1 MKKNTASLLIICLCY
16 CLFAE
21 LPIGS
26 TASVF
31 LTDSS
36 VIADSIS
43 SIQSVIATDSISSS
57 AVNLTDS
64 NSTLDSLTTGRSQD
78 TLSQNVEVVT
88 DSLIKDG
95 IAVVIEGIII
105 DEETGNIPTG
115 LVTVLVDSEK
125 ITIDSLGEFSI
136 PVQKKP
142 YYHISVISTNYKMAE
157 KVITFIDGKNNY
169 FLAMQLARKAE
180 STDTVNQQ
188 KSDTSA
194 VPWTL
199 TGTIIDSRFDLVIES
214 DSTVLLF
221 DGDTV
226 TVTKKVNFVVTTNI
240 SGKHTFYLT
249 IPGYH
254 PVTFPIT
261 LTEEDKQ
268 LFITIPT
275 TIKGESITRREITVS
290 AKRLPVHRSAEISKM
305 NISRK
310 ELQKTT
316 ATLNDPLRVL
326 QTLPGVS
333 SESDASARLIIRG
346 GDVNEA
352 RAFLDG
358 VTLLQP
364 YHFGGA
370 RSMFN
375 QQAMDHLTLYK
386 TGFPAEL
393 HNAQSAILEVSSRI
407 PSDEKGVFEL
417 DINPHQYSTYIGI
430 PLFKGK
436 AGLSFSSQ
444 GSFQEQVLQLI
455 LKTGKAFGNK
465 NMEEASKL
473 INLPDYKDF
482 SAGFSLTPSPRL
494 KIFVNEIHCS
504 DKVKFFQGDSV
515 VDVTFKYYKYDTF
528 GNRILDTMVTV
539 EQSYYSSMDFDF
551 NNGYVDPLPGR
562 SYEGFPDVGKPRYE
576 IDTLLDYHSRYNILY
591 GNVNYILSDKSMFYS
606 TFAWQKRW
614 WDLNFPTVESVFD
627 TAVYD
632 MNIDQYNVNAGWTY
646 SGLEKHIFKTGI
658 QLDYTKAAYNVF
670 MVRFLHHLITEG
682 STNFSDFWG
691 PVNGDTALV
700 VNAQSESF
708 FSTMMSRILVAY
720 SGKRNFLN
728 AAFYAS
734 DAWDISNKL
743 HLDLG
748 ARIEYSQADRA
759 KLFSPRLTVKYNVSE
774 KNEVL
779 GSIGLYTQNNYD
791 IAAIALSDDLKP
803 EKVWHATIGA
813 ETKILPWMTQKIDLY
828 GKYYYDL
835 TSEVIDNV
843 SMPTQEEI
851 LEYILKNPYHYNVPD
866 TTSES
871 SMQEL
876 MVRAMY
882 DLNRYRTRYTNDGK
896 GTAFGVEYMLRFDPA
911 DFWFG
916 WISLTFGKSTRQR
929 HENWKKHSFP
939 LDRPLLVSVNNY
951 YRLPRKYEI
960 CLKYRYMSGTPYT
973 SFEQNQFFTRI
984 GSFNDR
990 RYAAYHR
997 LDIRFSKG
1005 FSVRNAKGNFYTE
1018 IWNAMNAP
1026 NLFGRDSK
1034 TKKFVTIH
1042 SNMPVT
1048 MLYIGTEI
1056 SY

>member
-1 MKKNTASLLIICLCY
+1 MKNYILILLILCPGF

-21 LPIGS
+21 EPIDSVAAVFMSDSVTISDSAKKNQTVNEKDS
-26 TASVF
+26 TN
-31 LTDSS
+31 SS
-36 VIADSIS
+36 VQHSVDSNIVADSITPDRTEDTTS
-43 SIQSVIATDSISSS
+43 Q
-57 AVNLTDS
+57 
-64 NSTLDSLTTGRSQD
+64 NSDSLD
-78 TLSQNVEVVT
+78 LLAENNV
-88 DSLIKDG
+88 
-95 IAVVIEGIII
+95 AVVIEGIVI
-105 DEETGNIPTG
+105 DEETGNAPSG
-115 LVTVLVDSEK
+115 SVTVQIDSSR
-125 ITIDSLGEFSI
+125 ITLDSLGEFSI
-136 PVQKKP
+136 PVSTKP
-142 YYHISVISTNYKMAE
+142 YYNVNVISENYKPAE
-157 KVITFIDGKNNY
+157 KVVTFINGKKNY
-169 FLAMQLARKAE
+169 FLTMQLAKKVD
-180 STDTVNQQ
+180 SVDTVKQN
-188 KSDTSA
+188 SPDTSA
-194 VPWTL
+194 VPWTIS
-199 TGTIIDSRFDLVIES
+199 GTIVDSRFDLVIES

-221 DGDTV
+221 DNDTI
-226 TVTKKVNFVVTTNI
+226 TVTKHVNFVVTTNI
-240 SGKHTFYLT
+240 SGKHTLYLS

-254 PVTFPIT
+254 PVTLPLI
-261 LTEEDKQ
+261 LTEEEKQ
-268 LFITIPT
+268 LFVTIPT
-275 TIKGESITRREITVS
+275 TITEKTISRREITVS
-290 AKRLPVHRSAEISKM
+290 AKRLPVHRSAEISKVKV
-305 NISRK
+305 SRK

-316 ATLNDPLRVL
+316 ATLNDPVRVL

-333 SESDASARLIIRG
+333 SESDASARLIVRG
-346 GDVNEA
+346 GDVNES

-393 HNAQSAILEVSSRI
+393 HNAQSAILEVTSRI
-407 PSDEKGVFEL
+407 PSDEKSAFEL
-417 DINPHQYSTYIGI
+417 DLNPLQYSTYIGL

-444 GSFQEQVLQLI
+444 GSFQEQILKLI
-455 LKTGKAFGNK
+455 LKAGTAFGNK
-465 NMEEASKL
+465 KMEEVSRQVS
-473 INLPDYKDF
+473 IPDYKDF

-494 KIFVNEIHCS
+494 KIFINEIHCS
-504 DKVKFFQGDSV
+504 DKVQFFQGDSV
-515 VDVTFKYYKYDTF
+515 FDVTYKYYKDSL
-528 GNRILDTMVTV
+528 GKSVLDTMVTV
-539 EQSYYSSMDFDF
+539 ERKYGGPMDPPFDKSRGPLKGREHD
-551 NNGYVDPLPGR
+551 GYPT
-562 SYEGFPDVGKPRYE
+562 FGKPQYVV
-576 IDTLLDYHSRYNILY
+576 DTLLDYRSRYNILY
-591 GNVNYILSDKSMFYS
+591 GNVNYVLSDKSMFYS
-606 TFAWQKRW
+606 TCAWQKRW
-614 WDLNFPTVESVFD
+614 WDLNFPTIDNVFD

-632 MNIDQYNVNAGWTY
+632 MNIDQYNINAGWTY
-646 SGLEKHIFKTGI
+646 SGLEKHIFKTGV

-670 MVRFLHHLITEG
+670 IVRFLHNLITEG
-682 STNFSDFWG
+682 STNFLDFLG

-700 VNAQSESF
+700 INTNDQS
-708 FSTMMSRILVAY
+708 FSYTMMSRIFVAY
-720 SGKRNFLN
+720 NGKRNFLN

-748 ARIEYSQADRA
+748 TRIEYSQADRA
-759 KLFSPRLTVKYNVSE
+759 TQLSPRLTIKYNVSE

-779 GSIGLYTQNNYD
+779 GSCGLYTQNNYD
-791 IAAIALSDDLKP
+791 MGAIALSDDLKP

-813 ETKILPWMTQKIDLY
+813 ETKFLPWLTQKIDLY

-843 SMPTQEEI
+843 TTPTEEEI
-851 LEYILKNPYHYNVPD
+851 QKYIEEYYYYQYLD
-866 TTSES
+866 TLSEA
-871 SMQEL
+871 SMQKL
-876 MVRAMY
+876 MVRTMY
-882 DLNRYRTRYTNDGK
+882 NLNRYSTRYTNDGK
-896 GTAFGVEYMLRFDPA
+896 GNAFGVEYMLRFDPA

-916 WISLTFGKSTRQR
+916 WISLTLGKSTRQR
-929 HENWKKHSFP
+929 HENWKKHPFP
-939 LDRPLLVSVNNY
+939 LDRPLLISVNNY

-973 SFEQNQFFTRI
+973 SFEQNQYYTKI

-1034 TKKFVTIH
+1034 TKQFVTIH

-1048 MLYIGTEI
+1048 MLYVGTEI